1 MYARALL
8 GAHFSAALLEASDRL
23 RAAQREITAELDGG
37 RLTHGQL
44 LAAWRRAPDA
54 AARERA
60 ATATDAVLHR
70 LTGEQQRW
78 LEEYARVRRALG
90 FETQAAL
97 IRALHPASLDGS
109 RDKFYWFLSGWMG
122 GPDLFIERFGHPR
135 LRARHLP
142 FAIGSIERDQWLRCM
157 ALAMQDVEVEQ
168 GLQERLMQSFYQTA
182 DWMRNKPD

>member
-1 MYARALL
+1 MTTEEPQQQTAYQLIGGETKLRELVDRFYDL
-8 GAHFSAALLEASDRL
+8 MDLEA
-23 RAAQREITAELDGG
+23 EF
-37 RLTHGQL
+37 
-44 LAAWRRAPDA
+44 
-54 AARERA
+54 
-60 ATATDAVLHR
+60 AV
-70 LTGEQQRW
+70 
-78 LEEYARVRRALG
+78 
-90 FETQAAL
+90 